1 MKISYRETGGV
12 AGLSRGV
19 DIDLESLPP
28 AEARKLQKLVE
39 RAGLKGSTTRG
50 PSGARDL
57 VGYEIVIEKDG
68 ACSVVRFD
76 DASVPKSATKLL
88 EALQSRAR
96 PIPLSPR

>member
-1 MKISYRETGGV
+1 MKISYRETGGF

-19 DIDLESLPP
+19 ELDLESLPP

-39 RAGLKGSTTRG
+39 AACLESGTARG
-50 PSGARDL
+50 PTGARDL

-68 ACSVVRFD
+68 VRSVVRFD
-76 DASVPKSATKLL
+76 DASVPESATELL